1 MKPPTRLM
9 LIGVEHKHVGNNMKQ
24 HETWVSISFS
34 FVFQVHSPRSFEV
47 CNKDEVDEARPRK
60 SSRDLSE
67 SRRLMASCDQKTW
80 QNSWEDCEKWTYFG
94 KILAKF
100 YGNIMGIPQNSCPG
114 HFPTKQ
120 YLKKLLL
127 GWANVET
134 MVKTCENKHKWWQVF
149 VVSQALDKRILD
161 LRSTHDEDPSIQMIP
176 CRIFWGPSLPNL
188 STCPP
193 HLRSHMCQWQ

>member
-1 MKPPTRLM
+1 M

-34 FVFQVHSPRSFEV
+34 FVFQVHCPRSFEV
-47 CNKDEVDEARPRK
+47 CNKDEARPRK
-60 SSRDLSE
+60 RSRDLSE
-67 SRRLMASCDQKTW
+67 SRSLMASCDEYHG
-80 QNSWEDCEKWTYFG
+80 NIMGISWEDCEKWTYFG
-94 KILAKF
+94 KIHVLGIF
-100 YGNIMGIPQNSCPG
+100 RQNNINI
-114 HFPTKQ
+114 
-120 YLKKLLL
+120 LLL